1 MRQTKTVAIQS
12 HFTVIW
18 SSNLAR
24 NILMEH
30 FSEARPKTAFC
41 RARPLEVL
49 TRRQVTRSK

>member
-41 RARPLEVL
+41 KARPLEVL